1 MNKTYLPVLAF
12 SALLLTIMPF
22 SFEFATSVVPGWHTT
37 IYPPQ
42 FVFAVAVLLVLIFCT
57 IGYWLSAN
65 RVDKTNWVLFVLHL
79 TLTIPAV
86 ILVRCPWLVLDLQQA
101 NRNEL
106 LQQLPF
112 IMKLLLWLR
121 WLLLTGQVLFVVYMV
136 RAIRMRMQ
144 KKSIRDIK
152 SKQT

>member
-1 MNKTYLPVLAF
+1 MKKTYLPVLAF

-22 SFEFATSVVPGWHTT
+22 SFDFATSVVPGWHTT

-42 FVFAVAVLLVLIFCT
+42 FVFAVAVLLVLIFCV

-86 ILVRCPWLVLDLQQA
+86 ILVKCPWLLLDLQQA
-101 NRNEL
+101 NEKEL
-106 LQQLPF
+106 LQRLPF
-112 IMKLLLWLR
+112 IMRLLFWLR
-121 WLLLTGQVLFVVYMV
+121 WLLLTGQALFVVYMV

-144 KKSIRDIK
+144 QKPMGDSKSRQK
-152 SKQT
+152 